1 MLGKR
6 RKTILDS
13 GKGRGPQAHAVLID
27 VTRQETF
34 MIQTTSHRISMR
46 PAVVAVVTAPA
57 VAAATVAVA
66 VVAATGSGLHRCE
79 DIPLAQESPRPD

>member
-34 MIQTTSHRISMR
+34 MIQTMSHRISMR

-57 VAAATVAVA
+57 VAAATVA